1 MVGLKHIYMRTK
13 HPQFYLTITI
23 VLLLIVLVG
32 FTRTFYLR
40 PFFEQPE
47 RWQLDRLPMVY
58 VIHGVILTVWYLLLV
73 LQSALVNIRKVSI
86 HKKLGYAMMVLAVLV
101 IVTGVQVVM
110 DSTPRSIRMGLLD
123 PESMNEMRDQSI
135 PLFLDLSSLV
145 VFTITLGIAFIYKSV
160 PILHRTAI
168 LIGSMAFMVVA
179 LVRATFFVFPESG
192 LFLAAILFFLL
203 PISLIIHDWVLLKR
217 FPKYAFAGL
226 VLLALMVP
234 FSFFISS
241 TDWGYQF
248 FLTYLS
254 GLD

>member
-1 MVGLKHIYMRTK
+1 MKNP
-13 HPQFYLTITI
+13 HPRFYLIITI
-23 VLLLIVLVG
+23 VLLLFVLIG

-47 RWQLDRLPMVY
+47 RWQLDKLPLVY
-58 VIHGVILTVWYLLLV
+58 VIHGIILTLWYILLV
-73 LQSALVNIRKVSI
+73 MQSTLINTRKLSI
-86 HKKLGYAMMVLAVLV
+86 HKKLGYAMTFLAVLV
-101 IVTGVQVVM
+101 IVTGIQVVM

-123 PESMNEMRDQSI
+123 PESLNEMRDQSI

-145 VFTITLGIAFIYKSV
+145 VFTITLGIAFIYRSV
-160 PILHRTAI
+160 PILHRTAV

-179 LVRATFFVFPESG
+179 LVRATFFVFPDSG
-192 LFLAAILFFLL
+192 LLLSAILFFLL

-226 VLLALMVP
+226 ILLALMVP
-234 FSFFISS
+234 FAFFMSS

>member
-1 MVGLKHIYMRTK
+1 MKSSRSR
-13 HPQFYLTITI
+13 FYLIITF
-23 VLLLIVLVG
+23 VLLLFVLVG

-47 RWQLDRLPMVY
+47 RWQLDRLPTVY
-58 VIHGVILTVWYLLLV
+58 FIHGSILTAWFILLV
-73 LQSALVNIRKVSI
+73 LQSALVNIRKVSV
-86 HKKLGYAMMVLAVLV
+86 HKKLGYAMVGLAVLV
-101 IVTGVQVVM
+101 VITGVQVVM
-110 DSTPRSIRMGLLD
+110 DSKPRSIRMGLLN
-123 PESMNEMRDQSI
+123 PENIEEMRGQSI
-135 PLFLDLSSLV
+135 PLFLDLLSLV
-145 VFTITLGIAFIYKSV
+145 VFVFGLGIAFVYRKV

-192 LFLAAILFFLL
+192 LLLAAILFFLL
-203 PISLIIHDWVLLKR
+203 PISLIIHDWAFLKR
-217 FPKYAFAGL
+217 FPKYAFVGL

-234 FSFFISS
+234 FAFFISS

>member
-1 MVGLKHIYMRTK
+1 MKSSHSR
-13 HPQFYLTITI
+13 FYFIITF
-23 VLLLIVLVG
+23 VLLLFVLIG

-47 RWQLDRLPMVY
+47 RWQLDKLPLVY
-58 VIHGVILTVWYLLLV
+58 VIHGIILTLWYILLV
-73 LQSALVNIRKVSI
+73 MQSAFVNIRKVST
-86 HKKLGYAMMVLAVLV
+86 HRKLGYAMMVLAVLV
-101 IVTGVQVVM
+101 IVTGIQVVL

-123 PESMNEMRDQSI
+123 PESLNEMREQSI

-168 LIGSMAFMVVA
+168 LIGSMSFMVVA
-179 LVRATFFVFPESG
+179 LVRAAFFVFPTFG
-192 LFLAAILFFLL
+192 LLVPAILFFLL

-234 FSFFISS
+234 FAFFISS
-241 TDWGYQF
+241 KDWGYQF